1 VPFPPCN
8 GGMGTNHTI
17 SSSQTP
23 CYPTPMVVPWS
34 DLELPDTDFD
44 VAALHAAIEERRTAR
59 SMTWTAVAREVNRS
73 DERYDVRP
81 ISPSTISGLKN
92 KRWGVEGD
100 GVLQMLLWLD
110 RAPESF
116 VRGHPGATH
125 PDARLPRVTGG
136 QVLRFDVPSIYS
148 RLDTQRS
155 ARELTWAQAAAEIGG
170 LYNAET
176 LKNMSRQQRTGFP
189 HVMRLARWL
198 HCPAA
203 ALTRIAL
210 W

>member
-1 VPFPPCN
+1 
-8 GGMGTNHTI
+8 
-17 SSSQTP
+17 
-23 CYPTPMVVPWS
+23 MVVPWS
-34 DLELPDTDFD
+34 DLEIPDTDFD